1 MLGPQFHYAIASKHA
16 STRCRDDPPFAC
28 VEAGCPSPTVSCF
41 TLRPFCENK
50 FSEIWKQLPFADD
63 AFVWEH
69 CRRTCRRCQP
79 TVAET
84 QLARVSSAVRRLR
97 SQQYDAPEKLAQ
109 LIDRKLLPAMDC
121 GAFCDD
127 IAAFRRADKDGSGK
141 LDLEEFQQVVREMNL
156 TDKDA
161 KALFAIADDDRSGTL
176 SIYVRVRRQ

>member
-1 MLGPQFHYAIASKHA
+1 M
-16 STRCRDDPPFAC
+16 RCRDDSPFAC

-79 TVAET
+79 TIAET
-84 QLARVSSAVRRLR
+84 QLARVTSAVRRLR

-109 LIDRKLLPAMDC
+109 LSDRKLLPAMDC

-127 IAAFRRADKDGSGK
+127 IAAFRA
-141 LDLEEFQQVVREMNL
+141 
-156 TDKDA
+156 
-161 KALFAIADDDRSGTL
+161 RSTE
-176 SIYVRVRRQ
+176 